1 MKKVFFLR
9 AGALLAA
16 GIFILSFACGC
27 SDSIDSVLT
36 NYNSGYKTEVQLK
49 NSTSD
54 LSPGEEGFSEE
65 DMLKAVYYV
74 STKET
79 LNLFAPQNCASYK
92 WNLLEVETVETLY
105 SVRTV
110 ERAVS
115 YNLSNGSS
123 DSSRSFMLYV
133 PDSGLE
139 QGTYKL
145 ILTVTDKEGKEYN
158 DTTSIVVYQ
167 L

>member
-1 MKKVFFLR
+1 MKFFKLKKIV
-9 AGALLAA
+9 LF
-16 GIFILSFACGC
+16 IFFSFLFASC
-27 SDSIDSVLT
+27 SDSIDSILSD
-36 NYNSGYKTEVQLK
+36 YNSDFGTEVKLK

-54 LSPGEEGFSEE
+54 LSPGDEGFCEE

-79 LNLFAPQNCASYK
+79 LNLFAPKNCASYK
-92 WNLLEVETVETLY
+92 WNLLEVKTVETIY
-105 SVRTV
+105 SVWTV
-110 ERAVS
+110 EKAVS

-123 DSSRSFMLYV
+123 DTSRAFMLYV

-139 QGTYKL
+139 KGTYKL
-145 ILTVTDKEGKEYN
+145 TLTVTDKEGKEYS
-158 DTTSIVVYQ
+158 DTTSIVVCQ